1 MVDTRRARAGTVL
14 AAIVVAGLCA
24 AAPAPADPP
33 GLVKVGATSVAN
45 SFNKTLTVSCPHG
58 TVVTGG
64 GGYLTASPSAQG
76 HVSLT
81 QLEPLDDGTGF
92 RAAMREI
99 KSTPDNWRLSTDA
112 LCATAP
118 LGWDVVPVTGP
129 VNTQVV
135 TASCGTKNLIGVGGR
150 INNGR
155 NQVILDYVVP
165 SSTLK
170 SVTVRGTPVPGAT
183 LTSWS
188 VTAFAV
194 CANVHTPTL
203 VSFAIPLS
211 GAAHKALNSTCPSGT
226 GLYSVGAAI
235 SPGNGRKYLDVVHAI
250 STHQYSVA
258 ADEADGDNPL
268 DWALI
273 GYGICG

>member
-1 MVDTRRARAGTVL
+1 MARNGIVRAATVL
-14 AAIVVAGLCA
+14 AAIVVAGVCA

-33 GLVKVGATSVAN
+33 GLVKVGVTSVA
-45 SFNKTLTVSCPHG
+45 SSWDKAMTMTCPHG

-64 GGYLTASPSAQG
+64 GGYLTASPAAQG

-81 QLEPLDDGTGF
+81 QLEPLDNGSGF
-92 RAAMREI
+92 RATMREI
-99 KSTPDNWRLSTDA
+99 KSTPADWQLTTDA

-118 LGWDVVPVTGP
+118 PGWDVVPVTGP
-129 VNTQVV
+129 PNTQVV

-155 NQVILDYVVP
+155 NQVILDYITP
-165 SSTLK
+165 WSNLK

-183 LTSWS
+183 LTGWS

-194 CANVHTPTL
+194 CANVSTPTL

-211 GAAHKALNSTCPSGT
+211 GTSHKALNWACPSGT
-226 GLYSVGAAI
+226 GLYSVGAYI
-235 SPGNGRKYLDVVHAI
+235 SPGNGRAYLDVVHAI
-250 STHQYSVA
+250 STHKFSVA
-258 ADEADGDNPL
+258 ANEADGDNPP
-268 DWALI
+268 DWALV